1 MAAAA
6 PMCAAVASPG
16 TGTLRYL
23 IQTVAG
29 SGNVGDGGSA
39 SAAQLS
45 QPQGIAMD
53 RQGNLYIADT
63 GNHRVRKVT
72 PTGEISTVA
81 GDGQPGMRGDGG
93 PAVFARLNQ
102 PFGVAADTEGNIY
115 IADLE
120 NHRVR
125 CVDRDG
131 AISTVAGTGTKGSR
145 GDGGP
150 AAEAQLMSPRSL
162 ALDASGN
169 LYVSE
174 FDGHRVRK
182 ITPQGIISTVAGLG
196 VAGLAGDG
204 GPAAKGQLSFP
215 AGLAVDAA
223 GVLYI
228 ADSQNHR
235 IRRVRE
241 GVITTWLGGSDAVVL
256 MTPVGLALDPAGN
269 LYVAER
275 IPAIRRFTPRG
286 DVYRVAGTGTPGYDG
301 DGRGATTSLLMDPA
315 AVALDGM
322 GNLYIADGL
331 RIRTVRPTGI
341 ISTVA
346 GDAYTRSIGDVGPAT
361 QAILNTPKGLGMDV
375 TGNLYIADSGTHRIR
390 KMDAGGVISTV
401 AGLGSAGLAG
411 NGRPASQAYLSA
423 PAGVSPDGAGNL
435 LVADTGN
442 HRIRLIAP
450 GGTIRTVA
458 GSGGNGLGGDG
469 VQATMMPLHGPMA
482 ALPGPDGKLYIADT
496 LSSRILVVSAAG
508 YITTAAGNAS
518 AGDSGDGGQ
527 APQAQLREPSSL
539 ALDAGGNLYFAD
551 TLNQRIRKVDPAGV
565 ISTVAGCGKEG
576 YAGDGGPA
584 VDARLYN
591 PRGVAVDGDGNL
603 YIADTDNNVVRKVGT
618 DGTIHTIAGTGAA
631 GVDGDGGIATAA
643 HLNGPWGLVLDGSGN
658 LYVADSANHRV
669 RRLTP
674 APDPDPVEV
683 EEAVVLNAASFVPGV
698 VAPGELVSI
707 FGDNIRP
714 ETAATVSLDASGLAS
729 TELAGYQVLFDGTP
743 AALLLVTH
751 GQINA
756 QVPYNVAGH
765 GTTKIEV
772 RQGKELRAQAA
783 VQVGEAAPGIF
794 TVSGGAGQV
803 LAVNEDASHNSA
815 ANPAARGSVVTLY
828 ATGEG
833 RTEPEGANGMPARA
847 PYPKPVLPVKLTIG
861 RYDAEILYA
870 GAAPGMVGLM
880 QINARLPAG
889 FVPTGELAVELTVGV
904 AASQPGVT
912 IAVK

>member
-6 PMCAAVASPG
+6 PVCATAASS
-16 TGTLRYL
+16 GTLRYV

-29 SGNVGDGGSA
+29 SGNVGDGASA
-39 SAAQLS
+39 IAAQLS
-45 QPQGIAMD
+45 NAQGIAVD
-53 RQGNLYIADT
+53 RQGNLYVADT

-72 PTGEISTVA
+72 PAGEISTVA

-102 PFGVAADTEGNIY
+102 PFGVAADAEGGVY

-125 CVDRDG
+125 RVDGDG
-131 AISTVAGTGTKGSR
+131 TISTIAGTGAKGSR

-150 AAEAQLMSPRSL
+150 AASAQLMSPRSL

-182 ITPQGIISTVAGLG
+182 ITPQGIITTVAGLG

-204 GPAAKGQLSFP
+204 GPAIKGQLSFP
-215 AGLAVDAA
+215 AGLAVDAT

-241 GVITTWLGGSDAVVL
+241 GMISTWLGGSDAVAL
-256 MTPVGLALDPAGN
+256 MTPVGLALDAAGT

-275 IPAIRRFTPRG
+275 IPAIRRFTRRG
-286 DVYRVAGTGTPGYDG
+286 DTFRVAGTGMPGYDG
-301 DGRGATTSLLMDPA
+301 DGREATTSLLMDPA
-315 AVALDGM
+315 DVALDGA

-331 RIRTVRPTGI
+331 RIRKVGPTGI

-346 GDAYTRSIGDVGPAT
+346 GDAYMHSVGDLGPAT
-361 QAILNTPKGLGMDV
+361 QAILNTPKGLGMDL

-390 KMDAGGVISTV
+390 KVDNGGVLSTV

-411 NGRPASQAYLSA
+411 DGRPASQAYLSA
-423 PAGVSPDGAGNL
+423 PAGVAADGAGNL

-442 HRIRLIAP
+442 HRVRLIAP

-458 GSGGNGLGGDG
+458 GSGGSGLGGDG
-469 VQATMMPLHGPMA
+469 VQATMMPLHGPTA
-482 ALPGPDGKLYIADT
+482 ALAGPNGNLYIADT
-496 LSSRILVVSAAG
+496 LSSRILVVSPAG

-539 ALDAGGNLYFAD
+539 ALDAAGNLYLAD
-551 TLNQRIRKVDPAGV
+551 TLNHRIRKVDPWGV
-565 ISTVAGCGKEG
+565 ISTVVGCGKDG
-576 YAGDGGPA
+576 YSGDGGPA
-584 VDARLYN
+584 VDAQLHK

-603 YIADTDNNVVRKVGT
+603 YIADTENHVVRKVGT
-618 DGTIHTIAGTGAA
+618 DGMIHTIAGTGAA
-631 GVDGDGGIATAA
+631 GADGDGGLATSAQ
-643 HLNGPWGLVLDGSGN
+643 LNGPWGLVLDGSGN
-658 LYVADSANHRV
+658 LYVADSVNHRV
-669 RRLTP
+669 RKLTP
-674 APDPDPVEV
+674 ALDPDPIELVGN
-683 EEAVVLNAASFVPGV
+683 AVVMNAGSLLPGA

-707 FGDNIRP
+707 FADSIRP
-714 ETAATVSLDASGLAS
+714 ETAESASLDAYGLVG

-743 AALLLVTH
+743 AALLLAAS

-756 QVPYNVAGH
+756 QVPYNVVGR
-765 GTTKIEV
+765 GITEIEV
-772 RQGKELRAQAA
+772 RKGKELRAMAS
-783 VQVGEAAPGIF
+783 VQVGEAVPGIF
-794 TVSGGAGQV
+794 TVNGGAGQV
-803 LAVNEDASHNSA
+803 LAVNEDASFNSA
-815 ANPAARGSVVTLY
+815 ANPAARGSVVTLF

-833 RTEPEGANGMPARA
+833 RTDPDGANGTPARP
-847 PYPKPVLPVKLTIG
+847 PYPKPLLPVTLTIG

-904 AASQPGVT
+904 ATSQPGVT